1 MHRNSGSESL
11 TIHPTA
17 YVCPSAVIHPSVRGS
32 HIVIGAHTQIYD
44 YVVIKAVGG
53 SGDIVLGEHCYIN
66 PHSTLY
72 SGNGI
77 HMGNYVL
84 VAPGCVL
91 TPTNHSFE
99 SRKQT
104 IRNQGFMP
112 SKGGILIEDD
122 VWICANV
129 TILDGS
135 TIRRGAIIAAG
146 SVVSGEVGS
155 FEIWG
160 GVPAKFIRNRLDDI
174 THDPDAK

>member
-1 MHRNSGSESL
+1 
-11 TIHPTA
+11 
-17 YVCPSAVIHPSVRGS
+17 
-32 HIVIGAHTQIYD
+32 
-44 YVVIKAVGG
+44 
-53 SGDIVLGEHCYIN
+53 
-66 PHSTLY
+66 
-72 SGNGI
+72 
-77 HMGNYVL
+77 
-84 VAPGCVL
+84 
-91 TPTNHSFE
+91 
-99 SRKQT
+99 
-104 IRNQGFMP
+104 MP

-129 TILDGS
+129 TILDGA